1 MPKVDPNR
9 DKKAIDTMVRKIT
22 AIAKKHCKQS
32 VVDHG
37 KHGDEYYISVECPPT
52 ILDYMEEVV
61 DKSPFATLVKGESH
75 EGHYDWGL
83 DMYIKD
89 CDIVYFK
96 L

>member
-1 MPKVDPNR
+1 
-9 DKKAIDTMVRKIT
+9 MVRKIT

-32 VVDHG
+32 VVEHG
-37 KHGDEYYISVECPPT
+37 KSGAEHYIQVECPPS
-52 ILDYMEEVV
+52 ILMDMEDVV
-61 DKSPFATLVKGESH
+61 EASPLATLVKGESH